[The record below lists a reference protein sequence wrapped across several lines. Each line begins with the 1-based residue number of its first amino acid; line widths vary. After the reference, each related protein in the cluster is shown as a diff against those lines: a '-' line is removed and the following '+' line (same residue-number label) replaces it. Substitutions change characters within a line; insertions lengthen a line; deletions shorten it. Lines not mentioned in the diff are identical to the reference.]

1 MCSSDLYGAAFLYGY
16 SSSVSFDR
24 IRVAIQSN
32 AGNDMILLI
41 GIAFVSVGLLFKVS
55 AVPFHS
61 WTPDVYQG
69 APTPVTAFMAAATK
83 VAAFGAILRLFY
95 VALSGARWDWRPMIS
110 GVAIITMVIGA
121 LLALTQTDIKRM
133 LAYSSVAHSGF
144 LLTGIVAA
152 NKAGLSG
159 TLLYLV
165 TYGFTTVGAFAI
177 VTLIRDGSGE
187 ATALSGYAGLGKRS
201 PIVATTLSL
210 FLLALAGIPLTSGF
224 IAKFGVFSA
233 AYESGSTWLVVIGVL
248 SSAVAAYFYIR
259 LIVIMF
265 FEDADS
271 QGPTVAAAP
280 IKTTIV
286 IAVCAVITLVVGV
299 IPNPIVKLI
308 SQSARLVF

>member
-1 MCSSDLYGAAFLYGY
+1 
-16 SSSVSFDR
+16 
-24 IRVAIQSN
+24 
-32 AGNDMILLI
+32 
-41 GIAFVSVGLLFKVS
+41 
-55 AVPFHS
+55 
-61 WTPDVYQG
+61 
-69 APTPVTAFMAAATK
+69 
-83 VAAFGAILRLFY
+83 
-95 VALSGARWDWRPMIS
+95 
-110 GVAIITMVIGA
+110 MVIGA

-233 AYESGSTWLVVIGVL
+233 AYESGSTWLVVVGVL

>member
-1 MCSSDLYGAAFLYGY
+1 MLFRS
-16 SSSVSFDR
+16 SFDR

-165 TYGFTTVGAFAI
+165 T
-177 VTLIRDGSGE
+177 
-187 ATALSGYAGLGKRS
+187 
-201 PIVATTLSL
+201 
-210 FLLALAGIPLTSGF
+210 
-224 IAKFGVFSA
+224 
-233 AYESGSTWLVVIGVL
+233 
-248 SSAVAAYFYIR
+248 
-259 LIVIMF
+259 
-265 FEDADS
+265 
-271 QGPTVAAAP
+271 
-280 IKTTIV
+280 
-286 IAVCAVITLVVGV
+286 
-299 IPNPIVKLI
+299 
-308 SQSARLVF
+308 